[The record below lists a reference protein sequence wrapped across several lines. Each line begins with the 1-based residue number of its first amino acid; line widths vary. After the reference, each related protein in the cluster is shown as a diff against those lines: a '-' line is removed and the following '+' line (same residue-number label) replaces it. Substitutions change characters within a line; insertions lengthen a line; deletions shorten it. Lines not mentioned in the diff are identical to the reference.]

1 MSFLY
6 LPGEIR
12 TDIELLTTIK
22 SEITKTGKETPFLS
36 MDNEYTVHTYSE
48 TAYSRRDTWLLIY
61 TVTCKT
67 INLTN
72 VMVGGQVAD

>member
-36 MDNEYTVHTYSE
+36 MDNEYTVHTYDE
-48 TAYSRRDTWLLIY
+48 TAYSRRDTWLLVH

>member
-12 TDIELLTTIK
+12 TGIGLLTTIK
-22 SEITKTGKETPFLS
+22 SEITKTGKETQFLP
-36 MDNEYTVHTYSE
+36 MDNEYTVCTYNE
-48 TAYSRRDTWLLIY
+48 TAYSRRDTWLLIN
-61 TVTCKT
+61 TVTRKT

-72 VMVGGQVAD
+72 VMVGGPVAD